1 VYRPVRIIDPF
12 TEDGLLNLLHQPRLL
27 EVVGDGVG
35 RHVKEKKVLLLGGE
49 NPFLDK
55 VLGQPLP
62 NVLQLVPF
70 KQRSGSSTATVG
82 WFLVKHLQNTFY
94 TP

>member
-1 VYRPVRIIDPF
+1 MRIIDPF